1 MHSYQLMP
9 DVPGGGESA
18 NRDVYSPGE
27 KVRFSGIY
35 RARHYK
41 HRQDDGEIALFA
53 GANFPGCG
61 DCDDLV
67 DYTLIRS
74 APGLS
79 EDPDFQKQSTAKKS
93 KGKTKSQEETHTPTE
108 VKPPL

>member
-1 MHSYQLMP
+1 MHSYSFKA
-9 DVPGGGESA
+9 DVPSGGEIA

-27 KVRFSGIY
+27 QVRLSGIY